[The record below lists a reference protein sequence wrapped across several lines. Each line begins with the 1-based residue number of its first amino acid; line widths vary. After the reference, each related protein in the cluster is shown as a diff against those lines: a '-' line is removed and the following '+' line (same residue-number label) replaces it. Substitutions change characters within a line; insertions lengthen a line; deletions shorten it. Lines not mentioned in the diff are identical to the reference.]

1 MTGVQTC
8 ALPIYT
14 PIVVAFAAAIVIVPT
29 LLFGT
34 ASFNE
39 WLYRGLIFLVISC
52 PCALVVSVPLGFFSG
67 IGNASRN
74 GILVKGSNY
83 LEALQEVD
91 TVIFDKTGTL
101 TEGVFEVYQTHLA
114 SAQLDDHLLITIA
127 TLAEFHSNHP
137 IAKSIVNYSDHI
149 VNLDDII
156 SLEEFSGQGVVV
168 KSTLGTIVA
177 EIGRAHV

>member
-1 MTGVQTC
+1 MLFRSSVVLNGILKIKVTSIFAESTVARIL
-8 ALPIYT
+8 ALVENATANKAPTENFITKFARYYT

-101 TEGVFEVYQTHLA
+101 TEGVFEVYQ
-114 SAQLDDHLLITIA
+114 
-127 TLAEFHSNHP
+127 
-137 IAKSIVNYSDHI
+137 
-149 VNLDDII
+149 
-156 SLEEFSGQGVVV
+156 
-168 KSTLGTIVA
+168 
-177 EIGRAHV
+177 IGRASCRERV